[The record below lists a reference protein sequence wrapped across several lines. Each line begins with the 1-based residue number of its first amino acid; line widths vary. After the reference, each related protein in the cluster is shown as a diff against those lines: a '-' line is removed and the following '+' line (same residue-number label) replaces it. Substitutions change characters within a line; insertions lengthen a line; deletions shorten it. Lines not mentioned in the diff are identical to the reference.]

1 MREELAKFEI
11 GEVMLSY
18 LHVKNLALIEEAEID
33 FSEGLN
39 ILTGETGAGKSIVI
53 GSVSLALGGKFS
65 RDMLREGADYG
76 LVELVFQVTRES
88 QQKRLLELGV
98 ILEEDQVII
107 SRKILDKRSINKI
120 NGETVSLS
128 QLKEA
133 ASVLIDIHGQH
144 EHQSLLQRKKHLE
157 ILDEFSKE
165 ELGPVKEELS
175 QAYHHWREL
184 SEKQREARLDEES
197 RLREISLLEF
207 QLHEIEEAC
216 PELGEDEVLEQ
227 QYRRMTHGKRIL
239 EAAGAAYSMTGYEE
253 PQAAG
258 GMLGHALR
266 ELQSVADYD
275 EELSPLLDQLTDIDA
290 LLNDFNRDMA
300 EYLTSLEFSSET
312 FYQTEERLNTLN
324 QLKAKYGKT
333 LEEVFAWQE
342 KSRERLERLLDYDG
356 YLARLEG
363 ELEEEEKRLS
373 KLCHE
378 ASEIRKRGAKR
389 LCGAIREHLV
399 DLNFLDVKFEMHF
412 EALEG
417 YTALGRDDVE
427 FLISVNPG
435 EPLRPLMK
443 IASGGELSR
452 IMLAI
457 KTVLADKDDIDAVI
471 FDEIDV
477 GISGRTAQRVSE
489 KMMLIGK
496 TRQVICITHLAQ
508 IAAMADSH
516 YRIKKMVKNGE
527 TRTEIRKLKEAEEI
541 EELARILGG
550 AEITDAVMK
559 NAEEM
564 KRLAEGKKSHT

>member
-1 MREELAKFEI
+1 
-11 GEVMLSY
+11 MLTH

-53 GSVSLALGGKFS
+53 GSVGLALGDKAS
-65 RDMLREGADYG
+65 REMLREGAEFG
-76 LVELVFQVTRES
+76 LVELVFQVSRES
-88 QQKRLLELGV
+88 QRQRLMELGV
-98 ILEEDQVII
+98 TLEEDQVII
-107 SRKILDKRSINKI
+107 SRKISDKRSMNKI
-120 NGETVSLS
+120 NGETVPLS
-128 QLKEA
+128 QLKET

-144 EHQSLLQRKKHLE
+144 EHQSLLQKKKHLE

-165 ELGPVKEELS
+165 ELGSIREELGET
-175 QAYHHWREL
+175 YKNWKKLNETL
-184 SEKQREARLDEES
+184 KEAQLDEES

-207 QLHEIEEAC
+207 QIDEIEKAALV
-216 PELGEDEVLEQ
+216 PGEDEELEQ
-227 QYRRMTHGKRIL
+227 QYRRMTNGRKIL
-239 EAAGAAYSMTGYEE
+239 EAVGAAYTLTGYED

-258 GMLGHALR
+258 GSIGRALR
-266 ELQSVADYD
+266 ELQSVASFD
-275 EELSPLLDQLTDIDA
+275 EEMSPLLEQLTDIDG

-300 EYLTSLEFSSET
+300 EYLDSLEFSEET
-312 FYQTEERLNTLN
+312 FFETEERLNLLN

-333 LEEVFAWQE
+333 LEQVLTWQE
-342 KSRERLERLLDYDG
+342 ASRERLEKLLDYDA
-356 YLARLEG
+356 YLLKLKK
-363 ELEEEEKRLS
+363 ELSDTEEELS
-373 KLCHE
+373 KLCRQVSGIRKACAE
-378 ASEIRKRGAKR
+378 KLCKEIRQ
-389 LCGAIREHLV
+389 HLV
-399 DLNFLDVKFEMHF
+399 DLNFLDVQFEMQF
-412 EALEG
+412 ESLPG
-417 YTALGRDDVE
+417 YTALGTDDVE

-477 GISGRTAQRVSE
+477 GISGRTAQKVSE

-516 YRIKKMVKNGE
+516 YRIEKMAEHGE
-527 TRTEIRKLKEAEEI
+527 TRTQIRKLFEEETI

-550 AEITDAVMK
+550 AKITDAVMK

-564 KRLAEGKKSHT
+564 KELAKGKKSGGR

>member
-1 MREELAKFEI
+1 
-11 GEVMLSY
+11 MLTH

-53 GSVSLALGGKFS
+53 GSVGLALGDKAS
-65 RDMLREGADYG
+65 REMLREGAEFG
-76 LVELVFQVTRES
+76 LVELVFQVSRES
-88 QQKRLLELGV
+88 QRQRLMELGV
-98 ILEEDQVII
+98 TLEEDQVII
-107 SRKILDKRSINKI
+107 SRKISDKRSMNKI
-120 NGETVSLS
+120 NGETVPLSL
-128 QLKEA
+128 LKET

-144 EHQSLLQRKKHLE
+144 EHQSLLQKKKHLE

-165 ELGPVKEELS
+165 ELGSIREELGET
-175 QAYHHWREL
+175 YKNW
-184 SEKQREARLDEES
+184 KQLNETLKEAQLDEES

-207 QLHEIEEAC
+207 QIDEIEKAVLV
-216 PELGEDEVLEQ
+216 PGEDEELEQ
-227 QYRRMTHGKRIL
+227 QYRRMTNGRKIL
-239 EAAGAAYSMTGYEE
+239 EAAGTAYTLTGYED

-258 GMLGHALR
+258 GSIGRALR
-266 ELQSVADYD
+266 ELQSVASFD
-275 EELSPLLDQLTDIDA
+275 EEMSPLLEQLTDIDG

-300 EYLTSLEFSSET
+300 EYLDSLEFSEET
-312 FYQTEERLNTLN
+312 FFETEERLNLLN
-324 QLKAKYGKT
+324 QLKAKYGKN
-333 LEEVFAWQE
+333 LEQVLSWQE
-342 KSRERLERLLDYDG
+342 ASRERLEKLLDYDA
-356 YLARLEG
+356 YLLKLKK
-363 ELEEEEKRLS
+363 ELSDTEEELS
-373 KLCHE
+373 KLCRQVSGIRKACAE
-378 ASEIRKRGAKR
+378 KLCKEIRQ
-389 LCGAIREHLV
+389 HLV
-399 DLNFLDVKFEMHF
+399 DLNFLDVQFEMQF
-412 EALEG
+412 ESLPG
-417 YTALGRDDVE
+417 YTALGTDDVE

-477 GISGRTAQRVSE
+477 GISGRTAQKVSE

-516 YRIKKMVKNGE
+516 YRIEKIAEHGE
-527 TRTEIRKLKEAEEI
+527 TRTQIRKLYEEETI

-550 AEITDAVMK
+550 AKITDAVMK

-564 KRLAEGKKSHT
+564 KELAKGKKSGGR

>member
-1 MREELAKFEI
+1 
-11 GEVMLSY
+11 MLTH

-53 GSVSLALGGKFS
+53 GSVGLALGDKAS
-65 RDMLREGADYG
+65 REMLREGAEFG
-76 LVELVFQVTRES
+76 LVELVFQVSRES
-88 QQKRLLELGV
+88 QRQRLMELGV
-98 ILEEDQVII
+98 TLEEDQVII
-107 SRKILDKRSINKI
+107 SRKISDKRSMNKI
-120 NGETVSLS
+120 NGETVPLS
-128 QLKEA
+128 QLKET

-144 EHQSLLQRKKHLE
+144 EHQSLLQKKKHLE

-165 ELGPVKEELS
+165 ELGSIREELGET
-175 QAYHHWREL
+175 YKNWKKLNETL
-184 SEKQREARLDEES
+184 KEAQLDEES

-207 QLHEIEEAC
+207 QIDEIEKAALV
-216 PELGEDEVLEQ
+216 PGEDEELEQ
-227 QYRRMTHGKRIL
+227 QYRRMTNGRKIL
-239 EAAGAAYSMTGYEE
+239 EAAGAAYTLTGYED

-258 GMLGHALR
+258 GSIGRALR
-266 ELQSVADYD
+266 ELQSVASFD
-275 EELSPLLDQLTDIDA
+275 EEMSPLLEQLTDIDG

-300 EYLTSLEFSSET
+300 EYLDSLEFSEET
-312 FYQTEERLNTLN
+312 FFETEERLNLLN
-324 QLKAKYGKT
+324 QLKAKYGKN
-333 LEEVFAWQE
+333 LEQVLSWQE
-342 KSRERLERLLDYDG
+342 ASRERLEKLLDYDA
-356 YLARLEG
+356 YLLKLKK
-363 ELEEEEKRLS
+363 ELSDTEEELS
-373 KLCHE
+373 KLCRQVSGIRKACAE
-378 ASEIRKRGAKR
+378 KLCKEIRQ
-389 LCGAIREHLV
+389 HLV
-399 DLNFLDVKFEMHF
+399 DLNFLDVQFEMQF
-412 EALEG
+412 ESLPG
-417 YTALGRDDVE
+417 YTALGTDDVE

-477 GISGRTAQRVSE
+477 GISGRTAQKVSE

-516 YRIKKMVKNGE
+516 YRIEKMAEHGE
-527 TRTEIRKLKEAEEI
+527 TRTQIRKLFEEETI

-550 AEITDAVMK
+550 AKITDAVMK

-564 KRLAEGKKSHT
+564 KELAKGKKSGGR

>member
-1 MREELAKFEI
+1 
-11 GEVMLSY
+11 MLTH

-33 FSEGLN
+33 FSDGLN

-53 GSVSLALGGKFS
+53 GSVGLALGDKLS

-76 LVELVFQVTRES
+76 LVELVFQVSRES
-88 QQKRLLELGV
+88 QRKRLLELGV
-98 ILEEDQVII
+98 VPEEDQVII
-107 SRKILDKRSINKI
+107 SRKILDKRSMNRI

-128 QLKEA
+128 QLKET

-144 EHQSLLQRKKHLE
+144 EHQSLLQKKKHLE

-165 ELGPVKEELS
+165 ELEPVKAELAKAYHCFKELS
-175 QAYHHWREL
+175 K
-184 SEKQREARLDEES
+184 KQEEAKLDEES

-207 QLHEIEEAC
+207 QLDEIEKAGIVI
-216 PELGEDEVLEQ
+216 GEDEELEQ
-227 QYRRMTHGKRIL
+227 QYRRMTHGKRIM
-239 EAAGAAYSMTGYEE
+239 EAAGAAYGMTGYEE

-258 GMLGHALR
+258 GMIGHALR
-266 ELQSVADYD
+266 ELQSVASYD
-275 EELSPLLDQLTDIDA
+275 EELSPLLEQLSDIDG

-300 EYLTSLEFSSET
+300 EYLTSLEFSEET
-312 FYQTEERLNTLN
+312 FYKTEERLNLLN

-333 LEEVFAWQE
+333 LEQVLAWQE
-342 KSRERLERLLDYDG
+342 ESRERLRQLLDYDA
-356 YLARLEG
+356 YLLKLKE
-363 ELEEEEKRLS
+363 ELEATEEELS
-373 KLCHE
+373 KLCDQ
-378 ASEIRKRGAKR
+378 ATRIRKKEAEK
-389 LCGAIREHLV
+389 LCRKIREHLV
-399 DLNFLDVKFEMHF
+399 DLNFLDVSFEMQF
-412 EALEG
+412 EALPG

-435 EPLRPLMK
+435 EPMRPLMK

-516 YRIKKMVKNGE
+516 YRIEKLVNNGE
-527 TRTEIRKLKEAEEI
+527 TRTQIRKLKKEEEI

-550 AEITDAVMK
+550 AKITDAVMK

-564 KRLAEGKKSHT
+564 KALADAKKSEK

>member
-1 MREELAKFEI
+1 
-11 GEVMLSY
+11 MLTH

-53 GSVSLALGGKFS
+53 GSVGLALGDKAS
-65 RDMLREGADYG
+65 REMLREGAEFG
-76 LVELVFQVTRES
+76 LVELVFQVSRES
-88 QQKRLLELGV
+88 QRQRLMELGV
-98 ILEEDQVII
+98 TLEEDQVII
-107 SRKILDKRSINKI
+107 SRKISDKRSMNKI
-120 NGETVSLS
+120 NGETVPLS
-128 QLKEA
+128 QLKET

-144 EHQSLLQRKKHLE
+144 EHQSLLQKKKHLE

-165 ELGPVKEELS
+165 ELGSIREELGET
-175 QAYHHWREL
+175 YKNW
-184 SEKQREARLDEES
+184 KQLNETLKEAQLDEES

-207 QLHEIEEAC
+207 QIDEIEKAVLV
-216 PELGEDEVLEQ
+216 PGEDEELEQ
-227 QYRRMTHGKRIL
+227 QYRRMTNGRKIL
-239 EAAGAAYSMTGYEE
+239 EAAGAAYTLTGYED

-258 GMLGHALR
+258 GSIGRALR
-266 ELQSVADYD
+266 ELQSVASFD
-275 EELSPLLDQLTDIDA
+275 EEMSPLLEQLTDIDG

-300 EYLTSLEFSSET
+300 EYLDSLEFSEET
-312 FYQTEERLNTLN
+312 FFETEERLNLLN
-324 QLKAKYGKT
+324 QLKAKYGKN
-333 LEEVFAWQE
+333 LEQVLSWQE
-342 KSRERLERLLDYDG
+342 ASRERLEKLLDYDA
-356 YLARLEG
+356 YLLKLKK
-363 ELEEEEKRLS
+363 ELSDTEEELS
-373 KLCHE
+373 KLCRQVSGIRKACAE
-378 ASEIRKRGAKR
+378 KLCKEIRQ
-389 LCGAIREHLV
+389 HLV
-399 DLNFLDVKFEMHF
+399 DLNFLDVQFEMQF
-412 EALEG
+412 ESLPG
-417 YTALGRDDVE
+417 YTALGTDDVE

-477 GISGRTAQRVSE
+477 GISGRTAQKVSE

-516 YRIKKMVKNGE
+516 YRIEKMAEHGE
-527 TRTEIRKLKEAEEI
+527 TRTQIRKLFEEETI

-550 AEITDAVMK
+550 AKITDAVMK

-564 KRLAEGKKSHT
+564 KELAKGKKSGGR